1 MTDPYREARDAEGER
16 SGIIYPLLPRAAR
29 PDTWLQIDAA
39 LPEAAPLD
47 RRTRPTVLDIVE
59 SRLPENHQPQGQ
71 RLARRQSR
79 KRIAAI
85 ALRGSTDHPSARLHG
100 ATGVNRSQQCYKQ
113 EIRLT

>member
-47 RRTRPTVLDIVE
+47 RRTRPPTVLDIVE
-59 SRLPENHQPQGQ
+59 SRLPENHQPSDTASHPNGQ
-71 RLARRQSR
+71 SEFKELISPGP
-79 KRIAAI
+79 
-85 ALRGSTDHPSARLHG
+85 L
-100 ATGVNRSQQCYKQ
+100 
-113 EIRLT
+113 